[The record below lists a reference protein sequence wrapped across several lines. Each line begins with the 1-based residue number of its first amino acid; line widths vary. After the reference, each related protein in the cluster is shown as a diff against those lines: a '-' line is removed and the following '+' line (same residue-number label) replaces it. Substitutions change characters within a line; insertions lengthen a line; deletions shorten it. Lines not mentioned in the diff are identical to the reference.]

1 MLAKPRKKQINTNEI
16 SIDNEPVLSAE
27 NYIFNINDVLPPEK
41 IIVSIQGKKCLSTK
55 NVLVISGKPKSRK
68 SVVAQSII
76 GAAISGKT
84 VLGIEANIEA
94 NDTVVLI
101 DTEQSKH
108 DLQNSL
114 HRMSRLVN
122 LDTLPKNFVCY
133 SVRQL
138 NPFKVK
144 QAISEIVT
152 NPAVRL
158 LVIDGGLDL
167 ILNMNDIIEVKEVLD
182 FIKKL
187 LTDND
192 VALIMIVHQSKTT
205 NFTIGHLGSFLDRFA
220 QTVLEVVKIENGNSE
235 IKSVMMRSDSDFKPY
250 EFYYNYNINN
260 YSVNWLETLEVKAK
274 DVNDYRIDEH
284 QTKLTKIFSNETE
297 LSYKDF
303 IKLLSREYQKSEY
316 FAKQL
321 VKLFY
326 DKNLVFKSESGL
338 IVLSDMKVPF

>member
-1 MLAKPRKKQINTNEI
+1 
-16 SIDNEPVLSAE
+16 
-27 NYIFNINDVLPPEK
+27 
-41 IIVSIQGKKCLSTK
+41 
-55 NVLVISGKPKSRK
+55 
-68 SVVAQSII
+68 
-76 GAAISGKT
+76 
-84 VLGIEANIEA
+84 
-94 NDTVVLI
+94 
-101 DTEQSKH
+101 
-108 DLQNSL
+108 
-114 HRMSRLVN
+114 
-122 LDTLPKNFVCY
+122 
-133 SVRQL
+133 
-138 NPFKVK
+138 
-144 QAISEIVT
+144 
-152 NPAVRL
+152 
-158 LVIDGGLDL
+158 
-167 ILNMNDIIEVKEVLD
+167 MNDIIEVKEVLD

-274 DVNDYRIDEH
+274 NVNDYRIDEH
-284 QTKLTKIFSNETE
+284 QTKLTKIFSNQTE

-316 FAKQL
+316 FAKEL

-326 DKNLVFKSESGL
+326 DKNLVFKSETGL
-338 IVLSDMKVPF
+338 IVLADFKVPF